1 MDKEPIQFKFHRVAE
16 DYRISREDLTAIIR
30 APIQVNSRLN
40 YELICRYLKQNSVKR
55 LSDFPRE
62 LRGIASK
69 LIKAKEIDLMKRLGL
84 DVGTK
89 NLVLAVRDG
98 ETVKFRREVNGFCRI
113 ERTDNIAK
121 STLKDLKI
129 PFIMAND
136 NKALIALGSK
146 AEEIAYT
153 FGTSLRRPME
163 RGVLSVSEKEA
174 LEIMAV
180 IIRAMIGK
188 IEQDTV
194 LYYCIP
200 ADAINAETNVA
211 YHQKIVQL
219 IIDGHN
225 KVETKAK
232 LIAHPINEARALVF
246 SEFKDKTGIGI
257 SWGAGMVNV
266 SFCLFGLPVY
276 EFSIV
281 GSGDWIDY
289 ESARAAGLL
298 EEVDHVKRPKALV
311 AKVKEDT
318 DLSSV
323 PSDNL
328 QRAIYLNYQILIER
342 VAKAIV
348 DGFRNNEKQA
358 RAQRPM
364 PIVLAGGTSMP
375 NGFLEMFKGVFAK
388 SEIPFEVGEIRRS
401 SNPLFAVAEG
411 CLIASEAHE

>member
-1 MDKEPIQFKFHRVAE
+1 MAKEPLKFKFNQVAE
-16 DYRISREDLTAIIR
+16 DHKLLQEDFSEAIR
-30 APIQVNSRLN
+30 APILKNSRSSS
-40 YELICRYLKQNSVKR
+40 ELIFRYLKQNSVKR

-62 LRGIASK
+62 MRKVAAR
-69 LIKAKEIDLMKRLGL
+69 LIKSKEIDLMKRLGL

-89 NLVLAVRDG
+89 NLVLATRDG
-98 ETVKFRREVNGFCRI
+98 EAVKFRREVNGFCRI

-121 STLKDLKI
+121 GTLKDLKI
-129 PFIMAND
+129 PFIMSND

-200 ADAINAETNVA
+200 ADAINADTNVA

-225 KVETKAK
+225 KIETNAK
-232 LIAHPINEARALVF
+232 LIACPINEARALVF

-276 EFSIV
+276 EFSVV

-289 ESARAAGLL
+289 ESAKAVGLL

-311 AKVKEDT
+311 AKTKEDV
-318 DLSSV
+318 DLSKV
-323 PSDNL
+323 PNDNL

-348 DGFRNNEKQA
+348 DGFKNNEKQA

-364 PIVLAGGTSMP
+364 PVVLAGGTSMP
-375 NGFLEMFKGVFAK
+375 NGFLEMFKSVFN
-388 SEIPFEVGEIRRS
+388 SVEIPFEVGEVRRS
-401 SNPLFAVAEG
+401 NNPLFAVAEG